1 MIVFFFIIFFISYTS
16 AYTVRIY
23 TRKDIFGSNET
34 SNVYFR
40 SQSLLREIIGSIN
53 LVSLMGI
60 MLWGFVN
67 LSWYIPIIL
76 FFVLSFFIGIVL
88 GKSKL
93 NLFYRTQL
101 ILDTLSFCSLIY
113 LWIN

>member
-1 MIVFFFIIFFISYTS
+1 MSYTS
-16 AYTVRIY
+16 AYTVRVY
-23 TRKDIFGSNET
+23 TRRDIFSSDESSNI
-34 SNVYFR
+34 YLK
-40 SQSLLREIIGSIN
+40 SQSLTRQIIGSIN
-53 LVSLMGI
+53 LVSLTGI

-93 NLFYRTQL
+93 TLFYRTQL